1 MIKFIALGGA
11 GEIGASCFYLNIA
24 GTGIILDCG
33 MHPQKKGLN
42 ALPDFDIIQN
52 ENIDFV
58 LISHAHQDHL
68 DALPFL
74 VKKFPY
80 VQIFTTPQ
88 TRAVAEKTLHN
99 TISILRE
106 QIPDDEYQLYSH
118 QEIDLLIQSIQYKSY
133 EEKFSLR
140 GYKHESKYD
149 INISFYDAGH
159 IIGSAGILIE
169 HGGKKIFYT
178 GDINLQKQSLLA
190 GAYLPKQKIDIL
202 ITESTYGSTDSS
214 KILEWNKEAK
224 RLAKSLNKILNNNG
238 SVLIPVFALGK
249 MQEMLSLIN
258 KLMMSNK
265 IPQVDIYTGGIA
277 NKICRIYDFNR
288 FVINLNDPTFEL
300 NQIPQKNYF
309 EVENYNDFF
318 KSSCIVLASSGMVIE
333 KTASYK
339 FAQRWLKQST
349 SAIFTVGYMDSQTP
363 GFQIANA
370 RKGDKIKLTE
380 LAEEEDVK
388 CEVQQFRFSAHS
400 KREDLLWLVTLLN
413 PSTVI
418 LVHGDEAAIDWM
430 GENILKH
437 NSAVKLFAA
446 VKGREIN
453 F

>member
-1 MIKFIALGGA
+1 MIKFIPLGGA

-42 ALPDFDIIQN
+42 ALPDFDLIQN

-58 LISHAHQDHL
+58 LITHAHQDHL

-74 VKKFPY
+74 IKRFPY
-80 VQIFTTPQ
+80 LQIFTTPQ
-88 TRAVAEKTLHN
+88 TRAVAELTLQN

-106 QIPDDEYQLYSH
+106 QISEEKYQLYSH
-118 QEIDLLIQSIQYKSY
+118 EEIDLLIQSIQYKSY

-140 GYKHESKYD
+140 GYKHESKSE
-149 INISFYDAGH
+149 INISFHDAGH
-159 IIGSAGILIE
+159 IIGSAGIFIE
-169 HGGKKIFYT
+169 HDGKKIFYT
-178 GDINLQKQSLLA
+178 GDINLQKQSLLS
-190 GAYLPKQKIDIL
+190 GAYLPKQKIDLL

-214 KILEWNKEAK
+214 KILEWQKEAE

-249 MQEMLSLIN
+249 MQEMLSLIY
-258 KLMMSNK
+258 KLMRSNK

-277 NKICRIYDFNR
+277 NKISRIYDYNR
-288 FVINLNDPTFEL
+288 FVINENDPTFEL
-300 NQIPQKNYF
+300 SQIPQINYF
-309 EVENYNDFF
+309 EVKNHNDFF
-318 KSSCIVLASSGMVIE
+318 NSPCIVLASSGMVIE

-339 FAQRWLKQST
+339 FAQQWLKQSK

-363 GFQIANA
+363 GYQIANA
-370 RKGDKIKLTE
+370 RKGDKIKLSE
-380 LAEEEDVK
+380 FFEEEEVK
-388 CEVQQFRFSAHS
+388 CEVQHFRFSAHS
-400 KREDLLWLVTLLN
+400 KREDLLQIVELLN

-418 LVHGDEAAIDWM
+418 LVHGDVPAIDWM
-430 GENILKH
+430 GANILKQ
-437 NSAVKLFAA
+437 NPAVKLFA
-446 VKGREIN
+446 VEKGREIN

>member
-1 MIKFIALGGA
+1 MIKFIPLGGA

-33 MHPQKKGLN
+33 MNPQKKGLN

-58 LISHAHQDHL
+58 LITHAHQDHL

-74 VKKFPY
+74 VKKYPY
-80 VQIFTTPQ
+80 IQIFTTPQ
-88 TRAVAEKTLHN
+88 TRAVAEITLHN
-99 TISILRE
+99 TTSILRE
-106 QIPDDEYQLYSH
+106 QISAEEYSLYTH
-118 QEIDLLIQSIQYKSY
+118 EEIDLLIQSFQYKAY

-140 GYKHESKYD
+140 GYKHESKSD
-149 INISFYDAGH
+149 INIAFYDAGH

-169 HGGKKIFYT
+169 YKGQKIFYT
-178 GDINLQKQSLLA
+178 GDISLQKQSLLA
-190 GAYLPKQKIDIL
+190 GAYLPKQKIDVL
-202 ITESTYGSTDSS
+202 ITESTYGATDSS
-214 KILEWNKEAK
+214 KIFEWQKEAE

-249 MQEMLSLIN
+249 MQEILSLIY

-277 NKICRIYDFNR
+277 NKISRVYDYNR
-288 FVINLNDPTFEL
+288 FVVNVNDQSFEL
-300 NQIPQKNYF
+300 SQIPQKNYF
-309 EVENYNDFF
+309 EVENHNDLFNTP
-318 KSSCIVLASSGMVIE
+318 CIVLASSGMVIE

-339 FAQRWLKQST
+339 FALKWLKQNN
-349 SAIFTVGYMDSQTP
+349 SAIFTVGYMDPQTP

-380 LAEEEDVK
+380 FAEEQEVK
-388 CEVQQFRFSAHS
+388 CEIQQFRFSAHS
-400 KREDLLWLVTLLN
+400 KREDLLKIIELLN
-413 PSTVI
+413 PSNVI
-418 LVHGDEAAIDWM
+418 LVHGDEPAIDWM
-430 GENILKH
+430 GANILMQ
-437 NSAVKLFAA
+437 NPAVKLFAA
-446 VKGREIN
+446 VKGRTIN

>member
-1 MIKFIALGGA
+1 MIKFIPLGGA

-24 GTGIILDCG
+24 GTGMILDCG

-58 LISHAHQDHL
+58 VISHAHQDHL

-106 QIPDDEYQLYSH
+106 QIPDDEYHLYSH
-118 QEIDLLIQSIQYKSY
+118 EEIDLLIQSIQYKSY

-140 GYKHESKYD
+140 GYKHESKSE
-149 INISFYDAGH
+149 INISFHDAGH
-159 IIGSAGILIE
+159 IIGSAGIFIE
-169 HGGKKIFYT
+169 HNGKKIFYT

-190 GAYLPKQKIDIL
+190 GAYLPKQKIDVL

-214 KILEWNKEAK
+214 KILKWQKEAE

-249 MQEMLSLIN
+249 MQEMLSLIYN
-258 KLMMSNK
+258 LMMNKK
-265 IPQVDIYTGGIA
+265 IPLVDIYTGGIA
-277 NKICRIYDFNR
+277 NKISRIYDYNR
-288 FVINLNDPTFEL
+288 FVINVNDSAFEL
-300 NQIPQKNYF
+300 SQVPQKNYF
-309 EVENYNDFF
+309 EVENHNDFF
-318 KSSCIVLASSGMVIE
+318 NSPCIVLASSGMVIE

-339 FAQRWLKQST
+339 FAQQWLKQSK

-363 GFQIANA
+363 GYQIANA
-370 RKGDKIKLTE
+370 RKGDKIKLSE
-380 LAEEEDVK
+380 FAEEEEVK
-388 CEVQQFRFSAHS
+388 CEVQNFRFSAHS
-400 KREDLLWLVTLLN
+400 KREDLLQIVELLN
-413 PSTVI
+413 PLTVI
-418 LVHGDEAAIDWM
+418 LVHGDVPAIDWM
-430 GENILKH
+430 GANILKQ
-437 NSAVKLFAA
+437 NPNVKLFAA
-446 VKGREIN
+446 EKGREIN
-453 F
+453 I